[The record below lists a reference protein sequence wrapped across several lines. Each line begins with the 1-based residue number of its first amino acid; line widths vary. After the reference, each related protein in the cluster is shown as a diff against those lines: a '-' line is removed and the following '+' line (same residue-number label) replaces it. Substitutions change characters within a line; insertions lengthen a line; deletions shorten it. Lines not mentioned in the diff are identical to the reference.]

1 MASKGSRKAKKAL
14 KKMHPAYLV
23 IAVLALVAGLA
34 LGYFGASFVNGGDV
48 LEVKGNKITEV
59 EASEQVVYKDEGI
72 KYVSGGKDMS
82 DKYEILSTNMDM
94 SADGTFT
101 GTATEDLFIVYKV
114 TEGRAADQTVYRVF
128 RVKNTGGEA

>member
-1 MASKGSRKAKKAL
+1 MASKGSRKVKKAL

-82 DKYEILSTNMDM
+82 DKYEILSTNMEM

>member
-82 DKYEILSTNMDM
+82 DKYEILSTNMEM

-101 GTATEDLFIVYKV
+101 GTATEDLYIVYKV
-114 TEGRAADQTVYRVF
+114 TEGRAVDQTVYRVF

>member
-1 MASKGSRKAKKAL
+1 MASKGRRKAKKAL

-82 DKYEILSTNMDM
+82 DKYEILSTNMEM

>member
-1 MASKGSRKAKKAL
+1 MASKGSRKVKKAL

-82 DKYEILSTNMDM
+82 DKYEILSTNMEM

-114 TEGRAADQTVYRVF
+114 TEGRAVDQTVYRVF

>member
-1 MASKGSRKAKKAL
+1 MASKSSRKAKKAL

-82 DKYEILSTNMDM
+82 DKYEILSTNMEM

-101 GTATEDLFIVYKV
+101 GTATEDLYIVYKV